1 MREPNPSPW
10 SIARTGAW
18 RRLPIVAA
26 WCLLRVAHAAQ
37 DAIPASGD
45 PPPPSIA
52 ELRGQWSY
60 DAIATA
66 AYRQGHAPGRPADPA
81 SPPRF
86 DDAATITVADD
97 HLDTASFIGASFT
110 MTSWRIV
117 ADQGGRCALEAKDG
131 TGTAQRAAIARDHQR
146 MAWIERD
153 EVVALFSRAAATPRC
168 CSDPLPRS
176 AKR

>member
-1 MREPNPSPW
+1 MREPNPSAR

-18 RRLPIVAA
+18 RLLPILAA
-26 WCLLRVAHAAQ
+26 CCLARIAHAAE
-37 DAIPASGD
+37 DPLPASGD
-45 PPPPSIA
+45 PGPPILA
-52 ELRGQWSY
+52 DLRGQWSY

-66 AYRQGHAPGRPADPA
+66 AYRQSHAPGRPADTA

-86 DDAATITVADD
+86 DNAATITVADD
-97 HLDTASFIGASFT
+97 HLDTASFIGLSFT
-110 MTSWRIV
+110 MMSWRIV
-117 ADQGGRCALEAKDG
+117 GDRRGRVELEGKDG
-131 TGTAQRAAIARDHQR
+131 TGAAQRAAIARDRQR